1 MTPPP
6 MMIFDPFDLIVVPFP
21 FVNSLKTK
29 PRPALV
35 LSTRD
40 FNHENRHS
48 VLAMVTR
55 ATHSRWPSDHEI
67 LELQP
72 TGLHAASV
80 VRFKIFT
87 LDNRI
92 LQRRIGRLSERDVR
106 VCVAA
111 LEAMFSHRH

>member
-1 MTPPP
+1 
-6 MMIFDPFDLIVVPFP
+6 MIFDPFDLIVVPFP
-21 FVNSLKTK
+21 FVDSPQTK

-35 LSTRD
+35 LSTRG
-40 FNHENRHS
+40 FNRANGHS

-55 ATHSRWPSDHEI
+55 ATHTRWPSDHEI
-67 LELQP
+67 VELEP

-92 LQRRIGRLSERDVR
+92 LQRRIGRLSDRDAR
-106 VCVAA
+106 ACSGT
-111 LEAMFSHRH
+111 LEASFGHGG